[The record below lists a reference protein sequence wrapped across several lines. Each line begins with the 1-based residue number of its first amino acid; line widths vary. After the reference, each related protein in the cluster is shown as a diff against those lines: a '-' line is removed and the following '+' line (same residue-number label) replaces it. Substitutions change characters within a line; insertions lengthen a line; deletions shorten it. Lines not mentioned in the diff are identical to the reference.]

1 MPRVLPPKPP
11 PTTAERI
18 DILSKLR
25 RHNVR
30 DSRQVCLHGE
40 AILEANGT
48 SLLKDDVYAFLDQ
61 LAVAALDSGKL
72 DLARVRVLQR
82 VGIAPKSDE
91 RVRAGMHR

>member
-18 DILSKLR
+18 EILSKLR

-48 SLLKDDVYAFLDQ
+48 NLLKDDVYAFLDQ

-72 DLARVRVLQR
+72 DLARVRVSR
-82 VGIAPKSDE
+82 
-91 RVRAGMHR
+91 